1 MCGPLAE
8 QIAFEDRI
16 AAVEYEAMF
25 ADRARAEVAAR
36 RLLLSERPNQPADD
50 CRQGEGVV

>member
-1 MCGPLAE
+1 MGPLAE

-16 AAVEYEAMF
+16 ALAEEAALF

-36 RLLLSERPNQPADD
+36 RLLLREIADEARD
-50 CRQGEGVV
+50 DSRQREGV